1 MALPKALQSK
11 WLPQI
16 LGYTLSVGCLIWVLR
31 KISFRE
37 LISNIRD
44 LSWGWVLVAVIAD
57 LTVYLVHG
65 WRWKTLL
72 GPVARLRYWR
82 TVQAIYIG
90 LFANEVLPLRPGEI
104 IRIYLMSHWNDL
116 RISLG
121 FASWAVERVIDGLWL
136 LVAFSVMAGLVKGI
150 PKDLVIAVQILGAV
164 LILATIGLVA
174 VVLRKEEAHAA
185 VAESRWA
192 ATLRHIIEGLHLMG
206 NIRTLSLTA
215 LISLLY
221 LMVQFVPI
229 YALMKADHLDLSFW
243 AAGAVV
249 TVVRIAT
256 VVPNAP
262 GNLGVGQ
269 LAYFISLRLFEL
281 DEHDAR
287 NLSQIMYFAATLP
300 LLLGGAL
307 ATALTGV
314 NIGELRER
322 ARHFVESSHHHR
334 P

>member
-1 MALPKALQSK
+1 VAPLKVLRSK

-16 LGYTLSVGCLIWVLR
+16 LGYTISVGCLVWVLR
-31 KISFRE
+31 KISLHE
-37 LISNIRD
+37 LLNTIRD
-44 LSWGWVLVAVIAD
+44 LSWGWVLIAVIAD

-72 GPVARLRYWR
+72 APVARLHYWR

-104 IRIYLMSHWNDL
+104 IRIYLMTHWNDL

-136 LVAFSVMAGLVKGI
+136 VVAFSVMAGFVRGI
-150 PKDLVIAVQILGAV
+150 PKDLVLAVQILGAI
-164 LILATIGLVA
+164 LILASVGLFALVH
-174 VVLRKEEAHAA
+174 RREDAHAA
-185 VAESRWA
+185 VAESRWS

-206 NIRTLSLTA
+206 NLRTLGFTA

-221 LMVQFVPI
+221 LAVQFVPV

-243 AAGAVV
+243 AAAAVL
-249 TVVRIAT
+249 TVFRIAT

-262 GNLGVGQ
+262 GNLGLGQ
-269 LAYFISLRLFEL
+269 VAFFIALKLFEL
-281 DEHDAR
+281 DDRDAR
-287 NLSQIMYFAATLP
+287 NLAQIMYFASTLP
-300 LLLGGAL
+300 LLLGGAV

-322 ARHFVESSHHHR
+322 AHRFMESSHH
-334 P
+334 

>member
-1 MALPKALQSK
+1 VALPKVLQSK

-16 LGYTLSVGCLIWVLR
+16 LGYSLSIGCLVWVVR
-31 KISFRE
+31 KISVHE
-37 LISNIRD
+37 LLTNIRD
-44 LSWGWVLVAVIAD
+44 LSWGWILVAVLAD

-72 GPVARLRYWR
+72 APVARLRFWR

-90 LFANEVLPLRPGEI
+90 LFANEILPLRPGEV
-104 IRIYLMSHWNDL
+104 IRIYLMTHWNDL

-150 PKDLVIAVQILGAV
+150 PRDLVIAVQILGAI

-174 VVLRKEEAHAA
+174 IVLRKEEAHAA
-185 VAESRWA
+185 VAESRWS

-206 NIRTLSLTA
+206 NPRTLVLTA
-215 LISLLY
+215 LTSLLY
-221 LMVQFVPI
+221 LVVQFVPV
-229 YALMKADHLDLSFW
+229 YAIMKADHLDLSFW
-243 AAGAVV
+243 AAAGVLI
-249 TVVRIAT
+249 VVRIAT

-269 LAYFISLRLFEL
+269 LAYFISLKLFEL
-281 DEHDAR
+281 EDRDAR
-287 NLSQIMYFAATLP
+287 NLSQIMYFASTLP
-300 LLLGGAL
+300 LLLGGAV

-322 ARHFVESSHHHR
+322 ARRFVESSHH
-334 P
+334 